1 MTAPTV
7 FWPTLLGLCFL
18 VAGIITYWRDVTAA
32 ASRKTFG
39 LVALGPVFVA
49 VSLAAFGGEHFTAA
63 ATLAALVPKWLPAPL
78 FIAYFVGVAHV
89 AAASSFV
96 ARRYIRWS
104 AMFLAIMFALFV
116 LLMDLPAAIAHPA
129 TRMQWSLAARE
140 TTFAMGALALFAIE
154 TGTSKRVAPIIR
166 IWTAGVLVFYGVEH
180 LLYPQY
186 SPGVPNARLTPAWV
200 PLPLVIAYATG
211 ALLVAFGL
219 AMLLKRYASSAAAQC
234 GTLMLLLTLVLY
246 VPEFFLARTASQW
259 VTAINFVFD
268 TLLFSGTMFVISRAI
283 EVGLAD
289 ASATSF
295 TRASLGEPVKL
306 TTVAGALVSR
316 REP

>member
-7 FWPTLLGLCFL
+7 FWPALLGLCFL
-18 VAGIITYWRDVTAA
+18 AAGIITYRRDFSPAT
-32 ASRKTFG
+32 SRKAFG

-49 VSLAAFGGEHFTAA
+49 AALAAFAGEHFTAA
-63 ATLAALVPKWLPAPL
+63 ASLAALVPKWLPSRV
-78 FIAYFVGVAHV
+78 FIAYFVGVAHI

-129 TRMQWSLAARE
+129 TRMNWSLAARE
-140 TTFAMGALALFAIE
+140 TTFAMGALALLATVTE
-154 TGTSKRVAPIIR
+154 TSKSVAPIIR
-166 IWTAGVLVFYGVEH
+166 IWTAGVLIFYGVEN

-219 AMLLKRYASSAAAQC
+219 ATLRKRYASSAVAQC
-234 GTLMLLLTLVLY
+234 GLLMLVLTLLLY
-246 VPEFFLARTASQW
+246 VPEFFLARSVSQW

-268 TLLFSGTMFVISRAI
+268 TLLFSGTMFVISRTI
-283 EVGLAD
+283 DVVL
-289 ASATSF
+289 
-295 TRASLGEPVKL
+295 
-306 TTVAGALVSR
+306 AGAPATASPEARWPTARSSKAVSR
-316 REP
+316 L